1 MIRVVF
7 ARVRDDKVER
17 LRAWLRELGE
27 RSDEV
32 RETFAAEG
40 VHHEQGYLLSVN
52 GVPVLAYV
60 MDVGDPERARQVFAS
75 STLPIDLEHKQ
86 VMAEVLAGNVEAE
99 LLYDVSAVPG

>member
-17 LRAWLRELGE
+17 LRAWLRELEE

-32 RETFAAEG
+32 RDTFAAEG
-40 VHHEQGYLLSVN
+40 VHQEQGYVLSVD
-52 GVPVLAYV
+52 GAPVLAYV
-60 MDVGDPERARQVFAS
+60 MDVEDPERAREVFAA
-75 STLPIDLEHKQ
+75 STLPIDVEHRR

-99 LLYDVSAVPG
+99 LLYDVRAVPG